1 MAYIAIEWNNGRP
14 TNGAHEDEARAAS
27 AAEKVLDEA
36 GLAYADAESEY
47 RAQWLEFDDEAPMTG
62 LAKIWINARNAADI
76 ALTDG
81 WANPDGASCM
91 IYAA

>member
-1 MAYIAIEWNNGRP
+1 MAYIGIEWNNGRP
-14 TNGAHEDEARAAS
+14 ANGADEDAARAAI
-27 AAEKVLDEA
+27 AAEKVLDDA
-36 GLAYADAESEY
+36 GVLYADAENEY